1 LLGGASFII
10 SQATYFFYV
19 NGIMKPI
26 MDQSEALDKRLDRI
40 DAQLDRIVAAVV
52 KNAEGTNHK
61 IDSVETNLRTQIDI
75 YARAVD
81 AYAKQSETYMQ
92 EMLALGNKVDRLE
105 KQIEQIAEHLHL
117 KLSY

>member
-1 LLGGASFII
+1 MNDKPLAMDERLEKLD
-10 SQATYFFYV
+10 SQL
-19 NGIMKPI
+19 
-26 MDQSEALDKRLDRI
+26 ER
-40 DAQLDRIVAAVV
+40 VAAAIV
-52 KNAEGTNHK
+52 KGFDEAKQDRQAIRDEVKQT
-61 IDSVETNLRTQIDI
+61 IDI

>member
-1 LLGGASFII
+1 
-10 SQATYFFYV
+10 
-19 NGIMKPI
+19 MDKKPKT
-26 MDQSEALDKRLDRI
+26 MDQRLDKI
-40 DAQLDRIVAAVV
+40 DAQLERMAVAIV
-52 KNAEGTNHK
+52 KGFDKTDKK
-61 IDSVETNLRTQIDI
+61 IEATEANLKTQIDI